1 MTPAAQTPPGG
12 TPPGRTPGGRTPG
25 GGTPGVTAVTVR
37 GGSAGITANAA
48 DLRHLAR
55 LYAAAGL
62 ACAEHAVALHADLV
76 HPAVLA
82 SAVLDPVGAVRFAQA
97 LVFALDGPA
106 GLTRLAAHCAATDV
120 ALRVG
125 AQAYVTADQLHA
137 QVEPAVAGFTGIGTA
152 IGAFDNGLHSGGISG
167 AVLKAAAANP
177 QLADTAVDVLSDF
190 WSDTALIAAVAAL
203 PDGRADVHRIGVDTA
218 PQESRAPRCVRDLLT
233 GLAWRNRPSTG
244 GDIDV
249 RFVYAKDA
257 SGRQSRRAIVDIPG
271 TKNWQLSPHE
281 SDPTSSQTNLRAVT
295 GARTTYQQGVLEAM
309 RQAGVGRDEPVLLVG
324 HSQGGMVAVNV
335 ATQVVATG
343 EFAVT
348 NVVTAGSPV
357 ARLPVPDSVEVLS
370 IENDGDVVP
379 HAEGADN
386 PDRINHTT
394 VTAHHNSGD
403 AVANHDLTRSY
414 VPAAAD
420 VDASAD
426 PSVRNSVRGLQPF
439 LTGGQASTVVF
450 HVRRR

>member
-1 MTPAAQTPPGG
+1 MTPAGG
-12 TPPGRTPGGRTPG
+12 TPAGGKPV
-25 GGTPGVTAVTVR
+25 GGTPAGGTPVAPPPVGAAVTVR
-37 GGSAGITANAA
+37 GGSAGIAANAA

-62 ACAEHAVALHADLV
+62 ACAQHAVALHANLV

-106 GLTRLAAHCAATDV
+106 GLTRLAAHCVATDV

-137 QVEPAVAGFTGIGTA
+137 QVEPAIAGVTGIGAA
-152 IGAFDNGLHSGGISG
+152 IGAFGTGLHSGGISG
-167 AVLKAAAANP
+167 AVLEAAAADP
-177 QLADTAVDVLSDF
+177 QLADTAVDLLSEF

-203 PDGRADVHRIGVDTA
+203 PDGRADVHRIGIDTA
-218 PQESRAPRCVRDLLT
+218 SQESRAPRCVRDLIT
-233 GLAWRNRPSTG
+233 GLAWRNRPLTG

-249 RFVYAKDA
+249 RFVYSTDA
-257 SGRQSRRAIVDIPG
+257 SGRQARRAIVDIPG
-271 TKNWQLSPHE
+271 TKNWRLSPRE
-281 SDPTSSQTNLRAVT
+281 SDPTSLQTNLKAVT

-309 RQAGVGRDEPVLLVG
+309 RQAGVRRDEPVLLVG
-324 HSQGGMVAVNV
+324 HSQGGMVAINV
-335 ATQVVATG
+335 ASQVVATG

-357 ARLPVPDSVEVLS
+357 ARLPIPDSVEVLS

-379 HAEGADN
+379 HADGADN

-403 AVANHDLTRSY
+403 AVVNHDLTRSY
-414 VPAAAD
+414 VLAAAD
-420 VDASAD
+420 VDASAN
-426 PSVRNSVRGLQPF
+426 PSVRNSVRSLQPF
-439 LTGGQASTVVF
+439 LAGGPASTVVF